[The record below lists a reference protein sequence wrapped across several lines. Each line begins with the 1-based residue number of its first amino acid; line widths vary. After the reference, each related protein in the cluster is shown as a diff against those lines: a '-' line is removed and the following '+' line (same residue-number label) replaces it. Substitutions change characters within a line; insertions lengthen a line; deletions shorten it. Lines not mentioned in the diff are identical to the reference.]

1 MENPF
6 ADRPTYVEHS
16 GIELTDASADLAAG
30 RIELTENH
38 MQPYGVVHGGVYCTL
53 AETLASTGA
62 AIWAMG
68 EGMAGAV
75 GVTNKTDF
83 LRPTTGGELRGEATP
98 IFRGKTQQL
107 WQVNITRDDG
117 KLAAQSQVRLHNV
130 TDTDF

>member
-6 ADRPTYVEHS
+6 EDRATFVSHS
-16 GIELTDASADLAAG
+16 GIELTEASVDSAVGHIL
-30 RIELTENH
+30 ITENH
-38 MQPYGVVHGGVYCTL
+38 HQPYGVVHGGVYCTL

-62 AIWAMG
+62 ALWAIG

-83 LRPTTGGELRGEATP
+83 LRPTKEGILTGTATP
-98 IFRGKTQQL
+98 IHRGRSQQL

-117 KLAAQSQVRLHNV
+117 KLAAQSQVRLHNG
-130 TDTDF
+130 TDTTY

>member
-6 ADRPTYVEHS
+6 SDRPTFVGHS
-16 GIELTDASADLAAG
+16 GIELTDATADMAAG

-62 AIWAMG
+62 AIWAMA

-83 LRPTTGGELRGEATP
+83 LRPTTGGGLHGEATP
-98 IFRGKTQQL
+98 IYRGRTQQL